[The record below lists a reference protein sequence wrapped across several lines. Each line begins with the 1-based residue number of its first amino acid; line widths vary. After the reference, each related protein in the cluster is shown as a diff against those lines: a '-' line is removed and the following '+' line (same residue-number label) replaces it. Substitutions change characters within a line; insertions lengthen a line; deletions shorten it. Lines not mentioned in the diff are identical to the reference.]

1 VGPGCGAIE
10 RRGVVG
16 GEGRGVH
23 GVREGVLEDL
33 LEVFRED
40 QHTALC
46 HLRMALAFYQRAHV

>member
-1 VGPGCGAIE
+1 V
-10 RRGVVG
+10 RGNRNG
-16 GEGRGVH
+16 GVWRGVH